1 MQPGCCLRSP
11 PQMNDPKALLLY
23 GAVAVVTLAVLQKAT
38 KNREEA
44 KIPIVH
50 GESTGL
56 FANYKDAFKFLSHA
70 SDLIQ
75 HGYDLYPNGVFRV
88 SRFYYWQYVVCGTKL
103 VKEVGNVSEEVLSF
117 QAGVEETTQLRLTM
131 GHELVDNRFH
141 LNVVRTTLTRNLH
154 ARFPDVRDEI
164 VGSFKD
170 VFNVEGSEWKLFHV
184 RPTIMDIVARVSN
197 RLFIGLPLCRNK
209 EYLDNNVAYTIGVMT
224 SANKISLLPK
234 FLRPIIGP
242 FLTEKKR
249 SFATAMRLLGPL
261 VTERIQKE
269 DALGPDWDGKPND
282 LISWLLEMAPSDSR
296 TVAGI
301 VQRILVV
308 NMAAIHTSSMAF
320 SHTLYTLAAHP
331 REQYFLPMREEAE
344 RVVAEEG
351 WSKAALN
358 SMHKIDSFLRESQRL
373 NGIGPVV
380 MNRRVVSKEGLR
392 LSDGTFLPYG
402 AYVCAASKPAH
413 YDPANYDN
421 PDQFDGF
428 RFAKE
433 REAQLAR
440 EDFDSNKH
448 VFGKQ
453 MITTAPEHLAFGTG
467 KHACPGRFFAATEL
481 KAMLAHL
488 VLEYDIKA
496 EVEGYRPT
504 DEVFGIRAS
513 PNSKGKVFLR
523 KRQD

>member
-1 MQPGCCLRSP
+1 
-11 PQMNDPKALLLY
+11 MNDVLLY
-23 GAVAVVTLAVLQKAT
+23 GAVAFVTLALLYKAT
-38 KNREEA
+38 RNREA
-44 KIPIVH
+44 DKIPILS
-50 GESTGL
+50 GGSTGL

-88 SRFYYWQYVVCGTKL
+88 SRFYYWQYVVCGPQL

-117 QAGVEETTQLRLTM
+117 HEGVEETLQTRITI
-131 GHELVDNRFH
+131 GHDLHDNPFH
-141 LNVVRTTLTRNLH
+141 LKVVRATLTRNLH

-164 VGSFKD
+164 VCAFKD
-170 VFNVEGSEWKLFHV
+170 IFNAEGSEWKLIHV
-184 RPTIMDIVARVSN
+184 PPTMMDIVARVSN
-197 RLFIGLPLCRNK
+197 RLFIGLPLCRNQ
-209 EYLDNNVAYTIGVMT
+209 ELLDNSVAYTIGVMMG
-224 SANKISLLPK
+224 ANKIGLLPK

-242 FLTEKKR
+242 FLTR
-249 SFATAMRLLGPL
+249 RNQSLTTAMRLLGP
-261 VTERIQKE
+261 VVAERIQKE
-269 DALGPDWDGKPND
+269 ELLGPDWDGKPND
-282 LISWLLEMAPSDSR
+282 LISWLLAMAPADGRSVSSMVR
-296 TVAGI
+296 
-301 VQRILVV
+301 RILLV
-308 NMAAIHTSSMAF
+308 NMAAIHTTSMAF
-320 SHTLYTLAAHP
+320 SHALYTLAAYP
-331 REQYFLPMREEAE
+331 REQYLLPMREEAE

-358 SMHKIDSFLRESQRL
+358 SMHKIDSFLRETQRL

-380 MNRRVVSKEGLR
+380 MHRRVVAKEGFR
-392 LSDGTFLPYG
+392 LADGTFLPYG
-402 AYVCAASKPAH
+402 SLLCCASKPAQ
-413 YDPANYDN
+413 YDPANYEN

-440 EDFDSNKH
+440 EDFDPKEH
-448 VFGKQ
+448 VFGRQ

-467 KHACPGRFFAATEL
+467 KHACPGRFFAVTEL

-496 EVEGYRPT
+496 EVEGVRPP
-504 DEVFGIRAS
+504 DEVFGVRAY